1 MKTRLFKLLEVG
13 SRNVDFF
20 CESDELEKFITDW
33 LAVKNWN
40 YSDFSRILK
49 ILKVEKPVKL
59 RQFSDR
65 SFEIYSI
72 HSQSSIYATLFS
84 SHRDPKE
91 HSIMISDKK
100 FQRVYNINYHYNGIP
115 LKLKILKESTAN
127 TESIYLNTFQ
137 ITTQVDDY
145 ILKISSSSATE
156 FEGGVL
162 QQYISNLNKE
172 DFCYNVALIYQRIR
186 SILNVHLKNNKSLYI
201 VSLKMLSN
209 NKTKLLSS
217 MRFDSKG
224 DLTEFA
230 KTNSVEETFHV
241 FENGNWHY
249 SSSNG
254 NIIIS
259 YNSVRNH
266 YNFNI
271 VGGYHAIELVGNP
284 IDLLN
289 AILPEILELKN
300 CLGSHVL

>member
-1 MKTRLFKLLEVG
+1 MKNKLFKLLEVG

-72 HSQSSIYATLFS
+72 RSQSSIYATLFS
-84 SHRDPKE
+84 SYRDPKE
-91 HSIMISDKK
+91 HSIMVSDKEGM
-100 FQRVYNINYHYNGIP
+100 QRVYTINYQYNGGIP
-115 LKLKILKESTAN
+115 LKLKILKEATAN

-145 ILKISSSSATE
+145 ILKISSGLTTE

-162 QQYISNLNKE
+162 QQYISNLKSD
-172 DFCYNVALIYQRIR
+172 DFCCNVALIYQRIR
-186 SILNVHLKNNKSLYI
+186 SILNIHEKNNKSLYI
-201 VSLKMLSN
+201 LSLKMLPN
-209 NKTKLLSS
+209 NKTKLQSS

-230 KTNSVEETFHV
+230 KTNSVGETFHV

-249 SSSNG
+249 SNG

-266 YNFNI
+266 YNYNI

-289 AILPEILELKN
+289 AILPEVLDLKN
-300 CLGSHVL
+300 CLGNQVL